1 MKEQQEREL
10 ERQHEKVQR
19 EQEQLAEQQKLLR
32 HQLEATKLQQQ
43 EHYHKSQLSQK
54 QKVSPS
60 EQYDDNKRVRYCIH
74 TYGAYMYTINKY
86 N

>member
-10 ERQHEKVQR
+10 ERQHEIVQR
-19 EQEQLAEQQKLLR
+19 EQEQQKLLR

-60 EQYDDNKRVRYCIH
+60 EQYDHNKRVRYCIH